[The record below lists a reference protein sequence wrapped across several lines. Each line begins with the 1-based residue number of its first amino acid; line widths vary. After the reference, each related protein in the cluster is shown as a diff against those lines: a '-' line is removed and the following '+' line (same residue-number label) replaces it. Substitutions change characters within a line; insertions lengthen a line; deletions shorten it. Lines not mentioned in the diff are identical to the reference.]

1 MSVWSQIKKMLIF
14 ASLISPSKIILFEKW
29 YQVFHHQINHLE
41 VLQKHSAAR
50 VVFSMRL
57 LSMFFIWWRNKEGGG
72 VAWMKHCFLW
82 LIYYIS
88 NRPDVICIG
97 DINCDLLHPVYNGKQ
112 GRELFD
118 ICDVYDLHNLINEPT
133 RIFST
138 KESCLDVLSTNV
150 PSLALKSGTVD
161 IGLSDHMLICTILN
175 KKLVKP
181 KARFI
186 KERFFN
192 MFQRI

>member
-1 MSVWSQIKKMLIF
+1 MPNF

-57 LSMFFIWWRNKEGGG
+57 FSMFHLVRKPGG
-72 VAWMKHCFLW
+72 VAWMKHCFSW

-112 GRELFD
+112 GRELLD

-133 RIFST
+133 RVFST
-138 KESCLDVLSTNV
+138 KESCLDVLYYRRMYLHLLL
-150 PSLALKSGTVD
+150 SLERLTLAWA
-161 IGLSDHMLICTILN
+161 IIC
-175 KKLVKP
+175 
-181 KARFI
+181 
-186 KERFFN
+186 
-192 MFQRI
+192 

>member
-1 MSVWSQIKKMLIF
+1 M
-14 ASLISPSKIILFEKW
+14 
-29 YQVFHHQINHLE
+29 FHHQINHLE

-57 LSMFFIWWRNKEGGG
+57 FSMFHLLKEPGGG
-72 VAWMKHCFLW
+72 GGGGLDETLQHCFSW

-112 GRELFD
+112 GRELLD

-133 RIFST
+133 RVFST

-161 IGLSDHMLICTILN
+161 ISLSDHMLICTILN
-175 KKLVKP
+175 KKLEKP

-186 KERFFN
+186 KRLFN

>member
-1 MSVWSQIKKMLIF
+1 MISSVSSPDQSPRSSSKTLRCARRIF
-14 ASLISPSKIILFEKW
+14 NAALLNVS
-29 YQVFHHQINHLE
+29 
-41 VLQKHSAAR
+41 SAEGTR
-50 VVFSMRL
+50 GR
-57 LSMFFIWWRNKEGGG
+57 GGG
-72 VAWMKHCFLW
+72 GLDETLQHCFSW

-97 DINCDLLHPVYNGKQ
+97 DINCDLLHPVYNGKL
-112 GRELFD
+112 GRELLD

-133 RIFST
+133 MVFST

-161 IGLSDHMLICTILN
+161 ISLSDHMLICTILN
-175 KKLVKP
+175 KKLEKP

-186 KERFFN
+186 KRLFN

>member
-1 MSVWSQIKKMLIF
+1 M
-14 ASLISPSKIILFEKW
+14 
-29 YQVFHHQINHLE
+29 FHHQINHLE

-57 LSMFFIWWRNKEGGG
+57 FSMFHLLKEPGGG
-72 VAWMKHCFLW
+72 GGLDETLQRCFSW

-97 DINCDLLHPVYNGKQ
+97 DINCDLLHPVYNGKL
-112 GRELFD
+112 GRELLD

-133 RIFST
+133 MVFST

-161 IGLSDHMLICTILN
+161 ISLSDHMLICTILN
-175 KKLVKP
+175 KKLEKP

-186 KERFFN
+186 KRLFN